1 MKNLNMPADHLT
13 EAQAK
18 KQSQKLKEFHDNGR
32 KGLAPTSAG
41 SIKPPKSLSNIKAKL
56 SELLPDCN
64 NVIKQAVI
72 GGLVPEREVWKG
84 KPEDLQATL
93 DADPSASL
101 EDFELSNGKVVK
113 VIVRYVPPDNKRI
126 ATAEWTI
133 KQEID
138 LKKAMVENKN
148 KALDLALKTRLAK
161 DKGAIPEE
169 DPQKKAKELA
179 SEGKHIQPAPVREF
193 EYNPEWDEEVSLED
207 ETED

>member
-1 MKNLNMPADHLT
+1 MKNLHMPADHLT

-18 KQSQKLKEFHDNGR
+18 KQSQKLKEFHENGR

-93 DADPSASL
+93 AADPSASL

-138 LKKAMVENKN
+138 LKKAMVEAKN
-148 KALDLALKTRLAK
+148 RSLDLAIKK
-161 DKGAIPEE
+161 
-169 DPQKKAKELA
+169 KKAVDDGVIAEENPRDKAKQLA
-179 SEGKHIQPAPVREF
+179 SEGKHIQPAPVRDF
-193 EYNPEWDEEVSLED
+193 QYNPEWDDEVSLED
-207 ETED
+207 EQE